1 LSSITFVL
9 VHGAWHS
16 SSCWSLVTPLLIAK
30 GHTVFAPDLPGHGNN
45 ALPLNKVS
53 LKTYVTDLHS
63 LITSITGKVVL
74 VGHSMSGVV
83 ISEVANLL
91 PEKIAH
97 LVYVCAYL
105 PCHNESVFDLI
116 SIIRSHEPM
125 TAIELAMHLSDDK
138 RSCTI
143 NGADIIPLF
152 YNLSPATQA
161 NLALADFGSQATLPL
176 ATKVSL
182 NPEIFSTLK
191 RTYICCSKD
200 KVIPLH
206 HQRRMVMR
214 QSCDT
219 LLQMEADHSPFYS
232 NPAQLVALLDALSS

>member
-1 LSSITFVL
+1 
-9 VHGAWHS
+9 
-16 SSCWSLVTPLLIAK
+16 
-30 GHTVFAPDLPGHGNN
+30 
-45 ALPLNKVS
+45 
-53 LKTYVTDLHS
+53 
-63 LITSITGKVVL
+63 
-74 VGHSMSGVV
+74 MSGVV

-182 NPEIFSTLK
+182 NPEIFSTFK

-232 NPAQLVALLDALSS
+232 NPTQLVALLDALSS